1 MNKKPHISLIV
12 ARARNGV
19 IGNQGKLPWHFSED
33 LKFFKQVTMGKPI
46 IMGRNTWESIGRPL
60 PGRRNVVL
68 TSDMNYKAEGA
79 QVVHSLKEALGLFN
93 SQETI
98 FIIGGA
104 QLYRYAL
111 PFADTAW
118 VTEID
123 HDFEGDVTFDTL
135 DPKAWKLVWSESFEV
150 GEGRQWP
157 FKFQRFER
165 IKDKVYSGDGV
176 N

>member
-1 MNKKPHISLIV
+1 MFTVERFLHS
-12 ARARNGV
+12 V
-19 IGNQGKLPWHFSED
+19 ILLPWHFSED

-60 PGRRNVVL
+60 PGRRNIVL
-68 TSDMNYKAEGA
+68 TRDLNYKADGA
-79 QVVHSLKEALGLFN
+79 EVIHSLKEALELFN
-93 SQETI
+93 PQETI

-123 HDFEGDVTFDTL
+123 QDFDGDATFEDL
-135 DPKAWKLVWSESFEV
+135 DPNQWSLVWSEEYET
-150 GEGRQWP
+150 GEGRPWP
-157 FKFQRFER
+157 IKFQRFER
-165 IKDKVYSGDGV
+165 TRRNIYSGESIT
-176 N
+176 